1 MATVA
6 RSERLRRRK
15 QKVPQLVGLEERDAR
30 LVLRH
35 RGFFDPDYLGT
46 PKEGEPNV
54 DVRFIKSYA
63 PYNTVVQ
70 QSPLP
75 GQIVDSDSVIRMT
88 VSMESLLDYLPAV
101 YRRRDV
107 GRENFIQEFLWIFQ
121 HVFRS
126 IEMKIEDIHRY
137 FGVFSTPA
145 EFLPWLASWVA
156 FTLDGEWSEAEK
168 RLNLKKAVE
177 FYQIRGTVRGITEMV
192 KLYTGVDVHI
202 VENDWPLNGFQIGVH
217 STIGKDSAILPPTNR
232 AHCFIVEV
240 ALDEENVDDDLLI
253 KLHQI
258 ISIEKPAHTT
268 YYLRF
273 TGEPKVERRWSGPVI
288 GAYRIGSTP
297 IGGGGEEAGE
307 GDDSESGAE
316 AKASAEEEEPKR
328 TTRRRRSRRS
338 RRKKEE

>member
-1 MATVA
+1 
-6 RSERLRRRK
+6 
-15 QKVPQLVGLEERDAR
+15 
-30 LVLRH
+30 
-35 RGFFDPDYLGT
+35 
-46 PKEGEPNV
+46 
-54 DVRFIKSYA
+54 
-63 PYNTVVQ
+63 
-70 QSPLP
+70 
-75 GQIVDSDSVIRMT
+75 
-88 VSMESLLDYLPAV
+88 
-101 YRRRDV
+101 
-107 GRENFIQEFLWIFQ
+107 
-121 HVFRS
+121 
-126 IEMKIEDIHRY
+126 
-137 FGVFSTPA
+137 
-145 EFLPWLASWVA
+145 
-156 FTLDGEWSEAEK
+156 
-168 RLNLKKAVE
+168 
-177 FYQIRGTVRGITEMV
+177 
-192 KLYTGVDVHI
+192 
-202 VENDWPLNGFQIGVH
+202 
-217 STIGKDSAILPPTNR
+217 
-232 AHCFIVEV
+232 VEV